1 MLPTVDK
8 TRTIEWLFI
17 LNTGGNEDVSLML

>member
-8 TRTIEWLFI
+8 IRTIEWLFN
-17 LNTGGNEDVSLML
+17 LNTGANEDVSLML

>member
-8 TRTIEWLFI
+8 TRTIEWLFD
-17 LNTGGNEDVSLML
+17 LNTGANEDISLML